1 MESFAVPLVQL
12 VLGAVLLRFFAWRA
26 ALFLRPSAVK
36 VEVETPA
43 DVTPIPDELADT
55 WAELQKLGF
64 TLLGAHSERSL
75 FRGDVHFIDG
85 VHATEP
91 VVASLTVGRDE
102 QDHLT
107 LWTQSERGFVVTA
120 NFERPSRDV
129 PGTYLSGSIDGA
141 APERLFKVH
150 LRRVPEIGAS
160 VRLDTLEKRVDAAR
174 AWFSRSGKPELRQ
187 EHAVGLLWSV
197 GALGMVAAALFA
209 VLR

>member
-64 TLLGAHSERSL
+64 TLLGSHSERSL